1 MGRKINEAEAVAFL
15 KEHDRFLIFTHNS
28 PDADTVGSAA
38 ALVLCLRRLGKHAYA
53 FNREGIPSHL
63 AFLCPPDVFL
73 NGLPDKDGCTLVS
86 DTLVSVD
93 VASPSVL
100 ASEDGEL
107 TFALSIDH
115 HESNSVCCDLLY
127 LQDRYPAAGEIVYE
141 LIRALGVE
149 PDQTMAVALYAAI
162 SSDSGGF
169 RFSSTRPATMRVA
182 AKLMETGIDFAR
194 INRLLFESRTPSQ
207 IAAERLGYE
216 KLEMHFGGRFA
227 MIAVTA
233 DELAKANAQETD
245 TECLN
250 QLPRQIAG
258 VALSAVIKPKNGTV
272 KVSLRSNEDINVSEL
287 AAKFGGGGH
296 FHAAGFACPDCTVE
310 AVRERLLCAVEAV
323 LA

>member
-1 MGRKINEAEAVAFL
+1 MMGKKINEAEAVAFL

-28 PDADTVGSAA
+28 PDADTIGSAA
-38 ALVLCLRRLGKHAYA
+38 ALVLCLRRLGKQAYA

-73 NGLPDKDGCTLVS
+73 DRLPNVDGHTLM
-86 DTLVSVD
+86 SVD

-100 ASEDGEL
+100 ASEDGAL

-115 HESNSVCCDLLY
+115 HESSSVPCDLLY
-127 LQDRYPAAGEIVYE
+127 LQDRYPATGEIIYE
-141 LIRALGVE
+141 LIRALGIQ
-149 PDQTMAVALYAAI
+149 PDEAMAVALYAAI

-169 RFSSTRPATMRVA
+169 RFSYTRPATMRA
-182 AKLMETGIDFAR
+182 AAELMETGIDFAR

-207 IAAERLGYE
+207 IAMERLGYE

-233 DELAKANAQETD
+233 DELSKANARETD

-250 QLPRQIAG
+250 QLPRRIAG
-258 VALSAVIKPKNGTV
+258 VELSAVIKPKNGTV
-272 KVSLRSNEDINVSEL
+272 KVSLRSNENINVSEL
-287 AAKFGGGGH
+287 AAGFGGGGH
-296 FHAAGFACPDCTVE
+296 FHAAGFSCPGCTVE
-310 AVRERLLCAVEAV
+310 AVKERLLQTVKTV